1 MLRHGDFGYECFG
14 SLCSEPSIRGEGAEF
29 TFRDRQAATPCFYS
43 QKNKDQLL
51 KGKLRVA
58 FEGNISALPHL
69 LIR

>member
-1 MLRHGDFGYECFG
+1 MRALAPCAQNLQYGGR
-14 SLCSEPSIRGEGAEF
+14 GAEF
-29 TFRDRQAATPCFYS
+29 TFRDRQVATPCFYS
-43 QKNKDQLL
+43 RKNKDQLQ